1 LLTVFGVVGDG
12 TGEAEADGVD
22 ELLQAVKP
30 TTETAPMT
38 VAALRRFR
46 RDNDSPNSKLVVA
59 REDGVW
65 DCILRQ

>member
-30 TTETAPMT
+30 TAETAPMT